1 MTVASIPVLKTKR
14 ASGIE
19 FLRLL
24 SLFGIILCHVLS
36 DGKSLTGINKYFCLL
51 ANSGIHAGVGVVC
64 FMLITGYFGA
74 NFSLRRFNK
83 TYSVIYICSLVC
95 LGCAIIAYGFSPMTA
110 LKSLIP
116 VTSGRWWYASCYIYT
131 LLLSP
136 FLDSLAK
143 KIDQKVFQKLLALL
157 LTLFYVLPTFLYFD
171 INNDKGKGLANMII
185 IYLLGRYLKMYPPKI
200 SNKALWITMASLMAV
215 SFAGN
220 CAVTIV
226 TKDIHWPFG
235 RDCTVTTLGIAL
247 CLFLICARGKF
258 ESKTI
263 NFIAKNAFYI
273 YLLDFHMPYLR
284 EQFNLLRFENSIVFI
299 PVILGF
305 VLLVMAISFVASL
318 VLQYPAKLLE
328 MMLDKLEKSAVK
340 LAERIFPMLNPIF
353 TKLKTLAEGDYSKCP
368 KN

>member
-1 MTVASIPVLKTKR
+1 MATTSIPGVKTKR

-24 SLFGIILCHVLS
+24 SLFSIILCHALS
-36 DGKSLTGINKYFCLL
+36 DGKTLTGVNKYFCLL

-74 NFSLRRFNK
+74 NFSFKRLNK

-95 LGCAIIAYGFSPMTA
+95 LGCTIIAYGFSPMAA
-110 LKSLIP
+110 LKALIP
-116 VTSGRWWYASCYIYT
+116 VTSGRWWYASCYVYT

-136 FLDSLAK
+136 FLDSLAI
-143 KIDQKVFQKLLALL
+143 KIDKKVFQKLLALL

-200 SNKALWITMASLMAV
+200 SSKALWFTMV
-215 SFAGN
+215 SFMAISFVGN

-226 TKDIHWPFG
+226 TSDIHWPFG

-247 CLFLICARGKF
+247 CLFLICSRGKF
-258 ESKTI
+258 ESNAI

-305 VLLVMAISFVASL
+305 VLLVMVISFVASP
-318 VLQYPAKLLE
+318 VLQYPAKLFE
-328 MMLDKLEKSAVK
+328 IILDRLEKSAVK
-340 LAERIFPMLNPIF
+340 LAGRIFPKLKPMFI
-353 TKLKTLAEGDYSKCP
+353 KLKTLAEGDHSKCP